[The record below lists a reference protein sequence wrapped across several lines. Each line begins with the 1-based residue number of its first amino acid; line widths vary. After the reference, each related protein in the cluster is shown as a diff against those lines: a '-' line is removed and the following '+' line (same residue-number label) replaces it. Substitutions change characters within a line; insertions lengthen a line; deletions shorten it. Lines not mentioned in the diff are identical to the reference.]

1 MKRRTLFAVAL
12 SGILLRASEVLG
24 IEETKTETP
33 LPQAIDR
40 FEGRIR
46 EGAMGRW
53 KTEFRGLS
61 EKGEVLFEGDEAE
74 QLLEEASS
82 GSTLWC
88 RVSTDAAPDD
98 WNKVSW
104 GVFSNP

>member
-24 IEETKTETP
+24 IEEAKTETP

-40 FEGRIR
+40 FEGRCR
-46 EGAMGRW
+46 STGMGRW

-61 EKGEVLFEGDEAE
+61 EKGEVLFKGDEAE
-74 QLLEEASS
+74 QLLEEVS
-82 GSTLWC
+82 GGATLWC
-88 RVSTDAAPDD
+88 RVSTDATPDD

-104 GVFSNP
+104 GVFSNL